1 MIINL
6 SVFFLKKYM
15 YNYKM
20 YFEQTL
26 LPLTNVLR
34 NNSQMINLVLIVL
47 LTAMLFPVDQY
58 FPSDPFKTIETHL
71 SELLAN
77 PLVMSLFTIFLYCV
91 YLSNNSVMLI
101 LVLFMIHRLVL
112 HKGSGGVPSAP
123 PSVLPPTPKIAPPP
137 KPKAPPPRPKPKATP
152 PPPKPKPALPPT
164 PKVAPPPK
172 PKAAPPPKP
181 KAAPPPKPKAA
192 PPPPKPKALP
202 PTPKMP
208 SGPPEEDGMM

>member
-1 MIINL
+1 
-6 SVFFLKKYM
+6 
-15 YNYKM
+15 M

-34 NNSQMINLVLIVL
+34 NNSQIINLVLIVL

-77 PLVMSLFTIFLYCV
+77 PLIMSLFTIFLYCV

-101 LVLFMIHRLVL
+101 LVLFMVHRLVL
-112 HKGSGGVPSAP
+112 HSGSGGAPSSP

-137 KPKAPPPRPKPKATP
+137 KPKAAPPPKPKAAP
-152 PPPKPKPALPPT
+152 PPPKPKAALPPT

-192 PPPPKPKALP
+192 PPPKPKAAPPPKPKALP
-202 PTPKMP
+202 PTPKTP
-208 SGPPEEDGMM
+208 PGPPEEEGMLM

>member
-1 MIINL
+1 
-6 SVFFLKKYM
+6 
-15 YNYKM
+15 M

-77 PLVMSLFTIFLYCV
+77 PLIMSLFTIFLYCV

-112 HKGSGGVPSAP
+112 HKGSIRAPSSP

-137 KPKAPPPRPKPKATP
+137 KPKAVPPPKPKAAP

-181 KAAPPPKPKAA
+181 KAS
-192 PPPPKPKALP
+192 PPPPKPKAVP

-208 SGPPEEDGMM
+208 SGPPEDDGLT

>member
-1 MIINL
+1 
-6 SVFFLKKYM
+6 M

-20 YFEQTL
+20 YFEQNL

-77 PLVMSLFTIFLYCV
+77 PIIMSLFTVFLYCV

-101 LVLFMIHRLVL
+101 LILFIVHRLVL
-112 HKGSGGVPSAP
+112 HSGSGRAPSSP

-137 KPKAPPPRPKPKATP
+137 TPNAAPPPPTP
-152 PPPKPKPALPPT
+152 NAAPPTPNAAPPPPT
-164 PKVAPPPK
+164 PKIAPPPT
-172 PKAAPPPKP
+172 PN
-181 KAAPPPKPKAA
+181 AA
-192 PPPPKPKALP
+192 PPPPKPLP

-208 SGPPEEDGMM
+208 SGLPEEEGMPM

>member
-1 MIINL
+1 
-6 SVFFLKKYM
+6 
-15 YNYKM
+15 
-20 YFEQTL
+20 
-26 LPLTNVLR
+26 
-34 NNSQMINLVLIVL
+34 MINLVLIGL

-77 PLVMSLFTIFLYCV
+77 PIIMSLFTVFLYCV

-101 LVLFMIHRLVL
+101 LVLFIVHRLVL
-112 HKGSGGVPSAP
+112 HSGSGRAPSSP

-137 KPKAPPPRPKPKATP
+137 KPKIAPPPTPKALP
-152 PPPKPKPALPPT
+152 PPPKPKASPPTPKPKALPPT
-164 PKVAPPPK
+164 
-172 PKAAPPPKP
+172 
-181 KAAPPPKPKAA
+181 PKAA

-208 SGPPEEDGMM
+208 SGPPEEEGMPM

>member
-1 MIINL
+1 
-6 SVFFLKKYM
+6 
-15 YNYKM
+15 M
-20 YFEQTL
+20 YFEQNL

-34 NNSQMINLVLIVL
+34 NNSQMINLVLIIL

-77 PLVMSLFTIFLYCV
+77 PIIMSLFTVFLYCV

-101 LVLFMIHRLVL
+101 LVLFMVHRLVL
-112 HKGSGGVPSAP
+112 HSGSGRAPSSP

-137 KPKAPPPRPKPKATP
+137 KPKASP
-152 PPPKPKPALPPT
+152 PPPKPKASP
-164 PKVAPPPK
+164 PPPK
-172 PKAAPPPKP
+172 PKASPPPPKP
-181 KAAPPPKPKAA
+181 KRLPPTPKAA

-208 SGPPEEDGMM
+208 SGPPEEEGMPM